1 MITGIV
7 AIQIALTACF
17 QSELLNSI
25 GDLPIETI
33 EVIATARNERAYDA
47 IAALLIFIFSLTL
60 LEMRPTTMVEPRQ
73 SLFCQLVACADNNR
87 HHLLAIHWS
96 LPAKYCRR

>member
-7 AIQIALTACF
+7 AIQIALAACF

-60 LEMRPTTMVEPRQ
+60 LKM
-73 SLFCQLVACADNNR
+73 
-87 HHLLAIHWS
+87 
-96 LPAKYCRR
+96 